1 MTLTRIELN
10 NFGSY
15 RNSNTFAIN
24 TDDTTKKIVIIGGK
38 NGAGKTTL
46 FTAIEL
52 ALYGHYC
59 FGYKNAGK
67 LYTKKVMTYINDQ
80 AKLNDDEVSYISLD
94 FSDSSNGDLDHY
106 SITRRW
112 TWKRRDVKESFSAI
126 KNGKQLFD
134 RDLIDFQ
141 NFLLHLI
148 PPTLLK
154 LCFFDGERIAEYL
167 LDDQKNN
174 IRDALMVLSGNDT
187 FDIMHTS
194 VRKVFTAS
202 QSEEDTVTR
211 EYLRCKSALKRLKVQ
226 HQELTTDI
234 AKLQAKQDDRNAEI
248 IRLKKEYA
256 EQGGISLDEWRDLNT
271 ALKAEEDRR
280 ERINWERKAMAAD
293 ILPFLIVG
301 PMLDQVR
308 PQIVK
313 EHEYKT
319 WKAVS
324 SSIQTE
330 DFRRAVVASVKNAG
344 VPHATALGTTIYDD
358 IVKFLVPTN
367 GWNNFIPLFGLSD
380 DDETRVQ
387 AVLNRVTQFER
398 KKIASYK
405 RRIDRS
411 IDASKQIREKLQNS
425 SVENYQ
431 AHIDVVATINQELFE
446 LSLQLQTKKTELSTC
461 ADQIIVAENA
471 LDVAHKKLELDIKR
485 RSVSAVSSSVLLL
498 LEELRESLFDRLLQ
512 ELKDDT
518 LSAFNRLIRKRK
530 FIDDIEIDK
539 DFRVHLLR
547 KQIVEK
553 HDIEKI
559 NRRSGV
565 AGVKR
570 SLRAYAY
577 SDLCKILGIS
587 NDSELEA
594 ALTAYEN
601 SDFELLM
608 EINKDTLSKG
618 ETQVFVMSLYWAMM
632 QQCKAELPFIID
644 TPFAR
649 IDTDHRTNIV
659 EQFFKKLPGQ
669 LFVLSTNEEI
679 SSTHM
684 AALAE
689 QTSSVFLLEYGDD
702 KCTRIIENR
711 YFEV

>member
-1 MTLTRIELN
+1 MILTRIELN

-15 RNSNTFAIN
+15 RNSNAFAIN
-24 TDDTTKKIVIIGGK
+24 TDDATKKIVIIGGK

-67 LYTKKVMTYINDQ
+67 LYTRRVMAYINDQ
-80 AKLNDDEVSYISLD
+80 AKLNDEETSYISLD

-106 SITRRW
+106 SVTRRW
-112 TWKRRDVKESFSAI
+112 TWKRGEVKESFSAI
-126 KNGKQLFD
+126 KNQKPLRD
-134 RDLIDFQ
+134 RDLVDFQ

-174 IRDALMVLSGNDT
+174 VRDALMVLSGNDT

-194 VRKVFTAS
+194 VKKVFAAS
-202 QSEEDTVTR
+202 QSEEDLVTR
-211 EYLRCKSALKRLKVQ
+211 EYLRCKSTLKKLNRQ
-226 HQELTTDI
+226 HQELTNDI
-234 AKLQAKQDDRNAEI
+234 ANLQIQQDERKAEI
-248 IRLKKEYA
+248 ERLKREYA

-271 ALKAEEDRR
+271 ELKAEEDRR

-301 PMLDQVR
+301 PMLDQIR

-313 EHEYKT
+313 EHEFKT

-330 DFRRAVVASVKNAG
+330 AFRQAIVDSVKNAG
-344 VPHATALGTTIYDD
+344 ANDAAVLGGIVYDD
-358 IVKFLVPTN
+358 IVQFLIPTN
-367 GWNNFIPLFGLSD
+367 GWSNFTPLFGLSD

-387 AVLNRVTQFER
+387 AVLNRVTQFEK
-398 KKIASYK
+398 KKIAGYK
-405 RRIDRS
+405 RRLNKS
-411 IDASKQIREKLQNS
+411 IARAKEIREKLQNS

-431 AHIDVVATINQELFE
+431 AHTEAVAAISQELFD
-446 LSLQLQTKKTELSTC
+446 LSLLLQTKNTELSSC
-461 ADQIIVAENA
+461 ASQIADAEKALEVAY
-471 LDVAHKKLELDIKR
+471 KKLELDIKR

-498 LEELRESLFDRLLQ
+498 LEDLQESLFERLLQ
-512 ELKDDT
+512 EVKEDT
-518 LSAFNRLIRKRK
+518 LSAFNRLIRKKK
-530 FIDDIEIDK
+530 FIDSIEIDK

-553 HDIEKI
+553 RDIAKI
-559 NRRSGV
+559 YKRSGV

-570 SLRAYAY
+570 SLRPYAY
-577 SDLCKILGIS
+577 EHLCRILDVMDDSQFETALNAYMS
-587 NDSELEA
+587 N
-594 ALTAYEN
+594 
-601 SDFELLM
+601 DFELLM
-608 EINKDTLSKG
+608 EVNKDTLSKG

-632 QQCKAELPFIID
+632 QQCKCELPFIID

-649 IDTDHRTNIV
+649 IDTDHRSNIV

-679 SSTHM
+679 SSKHM
-684 AALAE
+684 AALSE
-689 QTSSVFLLEYGDD
+689 KTSNVFLLEYGDD
-702 KCTRIIENR
+702 KCTRIIEDR

>member
-1 MTLTRIELN
+1 MILTRIELN

-15 RNSNTFAIN
+15 RNCNTFAIN
-24 TDDTTKKIVIIGGK
+24 TEDSSKKIVIIGGK

-67 LYTKKVMTYINDQ
+67 LYTKKVMKYINDQ
-80 AKLNDDEVSYISLD
+80 AKLNDDETAYVTLD
-94 FSDSSNGDLDHY
+94 FSDSSNGDLDHF
-106 SITRRW
+106 SVTRRW
-112 TWKRRDVKESFSAI
+112 IWKRGEVKESFSAT
-126 KNGKQLFD
+126 KNGKQLRN
-134 RDLIDFQ
+134 RDLVDFQ

-148 PPTLLK
+148 PPALLK

-174 IRDALMVLSGNDT
+174 VRDSLMVLSGNDT

-194 VRKVFTAS
+194 VKKVFSAS
-202 QSEEDTVTR
+202 QSEEDSVTR
-211 EYLRCKSALKRLKVQ
+211 EYLRCKSTLKKLNRQ
-226 HQELTTDI
+226 HQELI
-234 AKLQAKQDDRNAEI
+234 AEITRLQAQQDDRKAEI
-248 IRLKKEYA
+248 ERLKKEYA
-256 EQGGISLDEWRDLNT
+256 EQGGISLEEWRDLNT

-280 ERINWERKAMAAD
+280 ERINWERKAMASD

-301 PMLDQVR
+301 SMLDEVR
-308 PQIVK
+308 PQIVR
-313 EHEYKT
+313 EHEFKT

-330 DFRRAVVASVKNAG
+330 AFRQAIIDSVKNAG
-344 VPHATALGTTIYDD
+344 ADNAAMLGSTVYDD
-358 IVKFLVPTN
+358 IVRFLIPTN
-367 GWNNFIPLFGLSD
+367 GWHDFVPLFGLSD

-387 AVLNRVTQFER
+387 AALNRVAQFDR
-398 KKIASYK
+398 KKISGYK
-405 RRIDRS
+405 KRLDKS
-411 IDASKQIREKLQNS
+411 IARSKQIRDKLQSS

-431 AHIDVVATINQELFE
+431 AHTEAVAAINQELFDI
-446 LSLQLQTKKTELSTC
+446 SLQIQIKNTELATC
-461 ADQIIVAENA
+461 DAQIVVAQKA
-471 LDVAHKKLELDIKR
+471 LEAAHKKLELDIKR

-498 LEELRESLFDRLLQ
+498 LEDLQTSLFDRLLR
-512 ELKDDT
+512 EVKEDT
-518 LSAFNRLIRKRK
+518 LSAFNRLIRKKK
-530 FIDDIEIDK
+530 FIDDIEIDQ

-547 KQIVEK
+547 KQLVEK

-559 NRRSGV
+559 FKRSGV

-570 SLRAYAY
+570 SLSAYAF
-577 SDLCKILGIS
+577 DHLCQILGII
-587 NDSELEA
+587 DEDEFET
-594 ALTAYEN
+594 ALISYEN

-632 QQCKAELPFIID
+632 QQCKCELPFIID

-684 AALAE
+684 AELSE
-689 QTSSVFLLEYGDD
+689 QTSNVFLLEYGED
-702 KCTRIIENR
+702 KCTHIIENR

>member
-1 MTLTRIELN
+1 MILTRIELN

-15 RNSNTFAIN
+15 RNSNAFTIN
-24 TDDTTKKIVIIGGK
+24 TGDSQKKIVIIGGK

-59 FGYKNAGK
+59 FGYKNTGK
-67 LYTKKVMTYINDQ
+67 LYTKKVMTYVNDI
-80 AKLNDDEVSYISLD
+80 AKLDDEESAYVSLD

-106 SITRRW
+106 SVTRRW
-112 TWKRRDVKESFSAI
+112 TWRHGDLRESFSAI
-126 KNGKQLFD
+126 KNGKQMRN
-134 RDLIDFQ
+134 RDLVDFQ

-148 PPTLLK
+148 PPALLK

-194 VRKVFTAS
+194 VKKVFSAS
-202 QSEEDTVTR
+202 QSEEDLITR
-211 EYLRCKSALKRLKVQ
+211 EYLRCKSALKKLNRQ
-226 HQELTTDI
+226 RQELTSDI
-234 AKLQAKQDDRNAEI
+234 ANLQAQQDDRKAEI
-248 IRLKKEYA
+248 DRLKKEYA
-256 EQGGISLDEWRDLNT
+256 EQGGISLDEWRDLTT
-271 ALKAEEDRR
+271 ALKAEEDHR
-280 ERINWERKAMAAD
+280 ERINWERKATAAD
-293 ILPFLIVG
+293 ILPFLVVG
-301 PMLDQVR
+301 PMLDRVR
-308 PQIVK
+308 PQILK

-324 SSIQTE
+324 SSIQN
-330 DFRRAVVASVKNAG
+330 DALRQIIINSVKSSDAENA
-344 VPHATALGTTIYDD
+344 TSLGSKVYED
-358 IVKFLVPTN
+358 IVNFLVPTN
-367 GWNNFIPLFGLSD
+367 GWTDFSPLFGLSD

-387 AVLNRVTQFER
+387 AVLNRVAQFDL
-398 KKIASYK
+398 KKIPNYK
-405 RRIDRS
+405 RRIDKS
-411 IDASKQIREKLQNS
+411 IERSKQIREKLQNS

-431 AHIDVVATINQELFE
+431 AHTDAVAAINQEVFD
-446 LSLQLQTKKTELSTC
+446 LSLQLQIKNTELTSC
-461 ADQIIVAENA
+461 DAQIIAAEKA
-471 LDVAHKKLELDIKR
+471 LEAAYKKLELDIKR

-498 LEELRESLFDRLLQ
+498 LEDLQESLFERLLSDV
-512 ELKDDT
+512 KRDT
-518 LSAFNRLIRKRK
+518 LSAFNRLIRKKR
-530 FIDDIEIDK
+530 FIDDIEIDR

-559 NRRSGV
+559 FKRSGA

-570 SLRAYAY
+570 SLREYAFKHLCQVLSVIDEMEFAPALAAY
-577 SDLCKILGIS
+577 D
-587 NDSELEA
+587 NNE
-594 ALTAYEN
+594 
-601 SDFELLM
+601 FELLM

-632 QQCKAELPFIID
+632 QQCKCELPFIID

-649 IDTDHRTNIV
+649 IDTDHRANIV

-684 AALAE
+684 ASLAE